1 MGEEGGYLSIY
12 HIGKTVFVKSPIA
25 VVPTEGYNNDTFSKV
40 SICWLEWVMEMNRR
54 NGRPLYIKHAL
65 HGGEHRVPGTR
76 YRLDGYDENIK
87 TSYEFHGR

>member
-1 MGEEGGYLSIY
+1 
-12 HIGKTVFVKSPIA
+12 
-25 VVPTEGYNNDTFSKV
+25 
-40 SICWLEWVMEMNRR
+40 MEMNRR